1 MIFKEFIKNINSPF
15 QLNNADP
22 KNISV
27 YPISIDNLE
36 GIKILIDNCMRMG
49 SENNNNVTIATLSPT
64 IWLGE
69 FLDKYWQNISYV
81 TTLPKFD
88 MFKIEDNK
96 IISKSYSV
104 LTSEFSSDDEI
115 DRFFIEGRWKK
126 FVLYS
131 IIKYANLED
140 LSTSY
145 RIRFADITEKY
156 EERENKL
163 QEILK

>member
-81 TTLPKFD
+81 TTQPKFD

-104 LTSEFSSDDEI
+104 LTSEFSSDDEVN
-115 DRFFIEGRWKK
+115 RFFMEGRWKK
-126 FVLYS
+126 FVLFS

-156 EERENKL
+156 EERENK
-163 QEILK
+163 

>member
-81 TTLPKFD
+81 TTQPKFD

-104 LTSEFSSDDEI
+104 LTSEFSSDDEVN
-115 DRFFIEGRWKK
+115 RFFMEGRWKK
-126 FVLYS
+126 FVLFS